1 MLKSRDLHFTKNS
14 AIILLSTWIT
24 LLLNLFYMK
33 DINTHLAP
41 VLNLSERSVEESFTL
56 ACGFPLTKVL
66 LEDFERPAPVS
77 IPVRIIEGMEEIVE
91 RKTVNTRQAFLISQL
106 YELLIVSPVLKA

>member
-1 MLKSRDLHFTKNS
+1 
-14 AIILLSTWIT
+14 
-24 LLLNLFYMK
+24 MK

-66 LEDFERPAPVS
+66 LENFETPGPIN

-91 RKTVNTRQAFLISQL
+91 RKTVNVRQAFLISEL
-106 YELLIVSPVLKA
+106 YELLIVSPMLRA